1 MMSTGERGASSSSCT
16 SVNTVCSDNE
26 RPVSLSLSSSTSLV
40 SLQDAS
46 HSSSSSSCSSSLPY
60 GAVPAYNASLP
71 SSSSSTP
78 KRNSSDISLD
88 LTPLVTPHSGAPPI
102 EGGGVAKVTAAGHTH
117 NGHIANPVAAMST
130 GATPR
135 KLSRLERV
143 ILEIV
148 ETEQTYVRDL
158 KSIVED
164 YLGCIIDCGTLPLK
178 PEQVSTLFCNIE
190 DIYEFNSDLLE
201 DLERSPDAAAIAEC
215 FVERSEAFDIYTL
228 YCMNYPN
235 SVAVLRDCMKNR
247 SLVRFFLE
255 RQTTLNHSLPLET
268 YLLKP
273 VQRILKYHLLLQ
285 ELSKHIDKSDP
296 GYEVVEDAIITMT
309 AVAWY
314 INDMKRKQEH
324 AVRLQEI
331 ESLLLNW
338 SGPDLSGFG
347 ELVLEGSFKVLR
359 VKKERAFFLFDKMLL
374 IAKKRLEQFIYST
387 HIFCCNLQLVET
399 LKDPL
404 CFKVSDQTIPK
415 QQHIVQTK
423 NQEEKRLWVHY
434 LKRLI
439 VENHPASLPQKA
451 RQVLGD
457 NFCQTP
463 QFDQENPKKSC
474 ASPRLDDLH
483 SFRRGRR
490 QSEPPELYTP
500 EKSRKTLPLLLEGTL
515 PYRRTRRQ
523 SAPAKDIE
531 AALHPGALKQAGS
544 EGELCPPDGLGSAG
558 SSSTLASSV
567 IEVETERAEP
577 RMDLQLG
584 SNQQGEEEEELTTL
598 RAPPT
603 LSITEEILEFINQSR
618 VREGLA
624 TMDPI
629 QDLPSVADTPG
640 NPTCFTCPLPPIA
653 SSPDQSLLFEHDQ
666 EGKEVKNPMNVQDPP
681 SESERATEDVQEI
694 PDVTGEMEEMAEGNV
709 EETDKRGK
717 ASDDEAEHTLEIT
730 PSSDLQLSVS
740 VEEKTDICTEL
751 QELDTESTVSPQ
763 SPDLPHQPIQRFQL
777 PKKGSN
783 LTKKDKKI
791 IEKIRSYYEAAAEA
805 DDDEAEDEGEARG
818 GVILRRRSS
827 FSHIPTGLVKESVS
841 RFSVNGHQ
849 GEVVSTNSKH
859 GDGET
864 DEDSRSCSSSGPA
877 TRPADGEADEPLS
890 SSEVYP
896 ENPAESTISDEMKDQ
911 LSSTKDIPE
920 SDPKTF
926 PEVETEILDKSW
938 NIYKGIQEEN
948 LEEPEDGKTVDA
960 MSIEEETLCLS
971 ECPENKE
978 EERNCAVDDTNEP
991 GPTRSQTEPYVHGPE
1006 QEQHQKPK
1014 QTETQSTWSIT
1025 KTREQANT
1033 KENLES
1039 FPSQSKV
1046 GRWSRHSRIVT
1057 ANRALFEGRGSDV
1070 TGIDLFEVNPVV
1082 DPVLIENSERIL
1094 SKVQTLARMYS
1105 AKASTMKV
1113 PLHHKRASTIRTQAW
1128 VSARMSGHSTQNRDK
1143 SPSQKEKETGSA
1155 AHTRSETKTNHQACK
1170 QTSQNQAQTMIQEKQ
1185 RIQEGSPES
1194 HTDDSQ
1200 AKGPCKPQPLGH
1212 VTPTCDQQTDG
1223 FTLSRPKDFICAL
1236 TKPSS
1241 TPGETPSSPNLAYSN
1256 DTAVSSTSSGPSH
1269 RPRTQPEDQGSKR
1282 TCSIPSVSTAALDGG
1297 CSEFRDLPAEK
1308 HEDVPVYSES
1318 KVEQGKDGRL
1328 EQDEGRCVYSARG
1341 DWTSENFSIQPAY
1354 SEACITQTK
1363 ASSKRSDAD
1372 GHERDV
1378 AVARYKHDDMGQNED
1393 QEVLETDQSLCSGSG
1408 SSTGLVHTPSQSRIA
1423 WVSHPGLDEEPS
1435 QRETW
1440 AEEVTGSVGST
1451 RGQKIVE
1458 PSRANE
1464 DSSADICAS
1473 REHFI
1478 LPSDSISVNLMNDTT
1493 IKETFKYLQKDEASS
1508 SSSVL
1513 RFTPTSEDSLP
1524 TFTNQ
1529 RPTDLLAG
1537 VKRASSV
1544 PWTISSTPETGHRK
1558 PDEPVSGLPLRISS
1572 PVLSVF
1578 SPSLIHRSPS
1588 PLRSATTS
1596 SVQAPPCSSPFRVI
1610 PVSCSTAVSPTEFT
1624 SALSCLSSTPS
1635 TVSSGRTPTPS
1646 VLLSED
1652 SSLSRG
1658 PSSSPTPPSNLHS
1671 STCSSPSSSAF
1682 TRSLAASHISQSIS
1696 QSMAKNNM
1704 ARQQAPT
1711 ITLVNQSSSSTS
1723 SMRQRTPSPN
1733 PPPALQGTGTPAYA
1747 QLGCIKNG
1755 YQHPRCPSSS
1765 LRSSCL
1771 SPSSLSQCPPSP
1783 SAGLRQPHCS
1793 SSSSTSPCSS
1803 FLHSKTDLPHLGNKN
1818 TNNNN
1823 TAGLSIGS
1831 AYVGGAVSN
1840 RGCSGAE
1847 GSTETHQSHYPLWS
1861 GSHNRVAQP
1870 FSASEPS
1877 SRVHSPTPSPTPA
1890 LFVRLGSPPQHN
1902 YSSMANKP
1910 PHPRSSRVGGSHN
1923 YLALHLDL
1931 TRASS
1936 EGSTFDDSSACV
1948 SPQIL
1953 SPPPIGVPV
1962 WTNNVA
1968 APQPRNPRYS
1978 TSPSLF
1984 SSTLGSQTHR
1994 MSSSTSGRTSISGSS
2009 PLPSQTV
2016 HWPLS
2021 ASLADRP
2028 LSPPRTNGTGLRRS
2042 WVDLGQRSLGFLGNV
2057 RGSFE
2062 QLESC
2067 PISPSSGWSSHS
2079 SSPSCLSPRACLQSP
2094 LSPNRF
2100 TPGKGAISGQHFT
2113 SVPWPDV
2120 QELSTKYNGTDSP
2133 ETSVTPTAP
2142 LSPVHRI
2149 SSLGPTDSQSE
2160 WVGPEL
2166 EEGTCRNQ
2174 LICAYVAR
2182 PSHQQ
2187 NVSSSSCLI
2196 LSPTGLTSSSPE
2208 LHQQYNLHAQSEPQ
2222 VTTSPPAS
2230 AVPSSS
2236 PLGSSPLS
2244 KQGNQKASYA
2254 TTVNLQIA
2262 GSGRITSFSTA
2273 QVSLTQTLQAGAG
2286 PPGSQEQLARRV
2298 SINGL
2303 SPVPQRCN
2311 RL

>member
-1 MMSTGERGASSSSCT
+1 M
-16 SVNTVCSDNE
+16 
-26 RPVSLSLSSSTSLV
+26 LLTSLFVCLRLSAEPDV
-40 SLQDAS
+40 SHHLG
-46 HSSSSSSCSSSLPY
+46 HLP
-60 GAVPAYNASLP
+60 
-71 SSSSSTP
+71 
-78 KRNSSDISLD
+78 
-88 LTPLVTPHSGAPPI
+88 
-102 EGGGVAKVTAAGHTH
+102 
-117 NGHIANPVAAMST
+117 
-130 GATPR
+130 
-135 KLSRLERV
+135 
-143 ILEIV
+143 
-148 ETEQTYVRDL
+148 
-158 KSIVED
+158 
-164 YLGCIIDCGTLPLK
+164 
-178 PEQVSTLFCNIE
+178 
-190 DIYEFNSDLLE
+190 
-201 DLERSPDAAAIAEC
+201 
-215 FVERSEAFDIYTL
+215 
-228 YCMNYPN
+228 
-235 SVAVLRDCMKNR
+235 
-247 SLVRFFLE
+247 
-255 RQTTLNHSLPLET
+255 
-268 YLLKP
+268 
-273 VQRILKYHLLLQ
+273 
-285 ELSKHIDKSDP
+285 
-296 GYEVVEDAIITMT
+296 
-309 AVAWY
+309 
-314 INDMKRKQEH
+314 
-324 AVRLQEI
+324 
-331 ESLLLNW
+331 
-338 SGPDLSGFG
+338 
-347 ELVLEGSFKVLR
+347 
-359 VKKERAFFLFDKMLL
+359 
-374 IAKKRLEQFIYST
+374 
-387 HIFCCNLQLVET
+387 
-399 LKDPL
+399 
-404 CFKVSDQTIPK
+404 
-415 QQHIVQTK
+415 
-423 NQEEKRLWVHY
+423 
-434 LKRLI
+434 
-439 VENHPASLPQKA
+439 
-451 RQVLGD
+451 
-457 NFCQTP
+457 
-463 QFDQENPKKSC
+463 
-474 ASPRLDDLH
+474 
-483 SFRRGRR
+483 
-490 QSEPPELYTP
+490 
-500 EKSRKTLPLLLEGTL
+500 
-515 PYRRTRRQ
+515 
-523 SAPAKDIE
+523 
-531 AALHPGALKQAGS
+531 ALKQAGS
-544 EGELCPPDGLGSAG
+544 EGELCPADGLGSAG

-584 SNQQGEEEEELTTL
+584 SNQQGEEEEDLTTL
-598 RAPPT
+598 RAPPIV
-603 LSITEEILEFINQSR
+603 SITEEILEFINQSR
-618 VREGLA
+618 VREGLT
-624 TMDPI
+624 TMDQI
-629 QDLPSVADTPG
+629 QDRPSVADSPG

-666 EGKEVKNPMNVQDPP
+666 EGKEVKNSMNIQYPA
-681 SESERATEDVQEI
+681 SESERATEEVQEI
-694 PDVTGEMEEMAEGNV
+694 PDVTGEMEEMAEDNV
-709 EETDKRGK
+709 EEKDKRGK
-717 ASDDEAEHTLEIT
+717 ASDDKAEHTLEIT

-740 VEEKTDICTEL
+740 VEEKTDICSEL
-751 QELDTESTVSPQ
+751 QELDTESTVFPQ

-805 DDDEAEDEGEARG
+805 DDDEAADEGEARA
-818 GVILRRRSS
+818 GVISRRRSS
-827 FSHIPTGLVKESVS
+827 ISHIPTGLVKESVS

-849 GEVVSTNSKH
+849 GEVVRPNSKH
-859 GDGET
+859 EDGET
-864 DEDSRSCSSSGPA
+864 NEDSGSCSSSGPA
-877 TRPADGEADEPLS
+877 TLPADGEADEPLS

-896 ENPAESTISDEMKDQ
+896 ENPAESTISDEMKHQ

-926 PEVETEILDKSW
+926 HKVETEILDKSW
-938 NIYKGIQEEN
+938 NIYKGSLEEN
-948 LEEPEDGKTVDA
+948 LERPEEGKTVEA
-960 MSIEEETLCLS
+960 TSTEEETLSLS
-971 ECPENKE
+971 ECPENNE
-978 EERNCAVDDTNEP
+978 EERNCAVTQPDTNEP
-991 GPTRSQTEPYVHGPE
+991 GPTRSQTEPSVHGPE
-1006 QEQHQKPK
+1006 QEQRQKAK
-1014 QTETQSTWSIT
+1014 QTKTQSTGSRT
-1025 KTREQANT
+1025 KTRDQANT
-1033 KENLES
+1033 KENLET

-1057 ANRALFEGRGSDV
+1057 ANRALFEGMGSDV
-1070 TGIDLFEVNPVV
+1070 TGVDLFEVNPVV

-1128 VSARMSGHSTQNRDK
+1128 VSGRMSGHSTQNRDK
-1143 SPSQKEKETGSA
+1143 SPSQKEKETGCA
-1155 AHTRSETKTNHQACK
+1155 AQTRSETKTKHQACK

-1194 HTDDSQ
+1194 HTDDSL
-1200 AKGPCKPQPLGH
+1200 AKGAWPCKPQLLGH

-1223 FTLSRPKDFICAL
+1223 FTLTRPKDFICVL

-1241 TPGETPSSPNLAYSN
+1241 TPGETPSSLNLAYSN
-1256 DTAVSSTSSGPSH
+1256 DTTVSSTSSRPSH
-1269 RPRTQPEDQGSKR
+1269 HPRTQPEDQGSKR
-1282 TCSIPSVSTAALDGG
+1282 TCSIPSVSAAALDGR
-1297 CSEFRDLPAEK
+1297 CSEFRDFPAEK
-1308 HEDVPVYSES
+1308 HEDVPFYSES
-1318 KVEQGKDGRL
+1318 NVEQGEDGRL
-1328 EQDEGRCVYSARG
+1328 EQDEGRCVYSAGG
-1341 DWTSENFSIQPAY
+1341 DWTSGNFSTQPAD
-1354 SEACITQTK
+1354 SEACIPQTK

-1378 AVARYKHDDMGQNED
+1378 AAARCKQDEMGHNED
-1393 QEVLETDQSLCSGSG
+1393 QEVLETDQSLCSGPG
-1408 SSTGLVHTPSQSRIA
+1408 SSAGLVHTPSQSRIA
-1423 WVSHPGLDEEPS
+1423 WVSHSGLDEEPS
-1435 QRETW
+1435 QREAW
-1440 AEEVTGSVGST
+1440 AEEATGPVGST

-1458 PSRANE
+1458 PSRENE

-1478 LPSDSISVNLMNDTT
+1478 LPSDSTIVNLMNDTT
-1493 IKETFKYLQKDEASS
+1493 ITETFKYLQKDEASS
-1508 SSSVL
+1508 SSSVS
-1513 RFTPTSEDSLP
+1513 RFTPTSQDSLP

-1558 PDEPVSGLPLRISS
+1558 SDEPVSELPLRISS

-1578 SPSLIHRSPS
+1578 SPSLIHLSPS
-1588 PLRSATTS
+1588 PLRSATAS

-1610 PVSCSTAVSPTEFT
+1610 PVSCPTAVSPTEFT
-1624 SALSCLSSTPS
+1624 SALSCLSPTPS
-1635 TVSSGRTPTPS
+1635 TVSSGRTPAPS
-1646 VLLSED
+1646 VLLSGD

-1711 ITLVNQSSSSTS
+1711 ITLVNQSSASTS

-1733 PPPALQGTGTPAYA
+1733 PPPALQGTDTPA
-1747 QLGCIKNG
+1747 QLGCTKDG

-1771 SPSSLSQCPPSP
+1771 SQSSLSQCPPSP

-1793 SSSSTSPCSS
+1793 SSSSTSPFSS
-1803 FLHSKTDLPHLGNKN
+1803 FLHPKTVLPHLGNKN

-1823 TAGLSIGS
+1823 TAGLSTS
-1831 AYVGGAVSN
+1831 NAYVGGVVSN
-1840 RGCSGAE
+1840 GGCSGAE

-1861 GSHNRVAQP
+1861 GSHNRVARP
-1870 FSASEPS
+1870 FSVSEPS

-1890 LFVRLGSPPQHN
+1890 LFARLGSPPQPN
-1902 YSSMANKP
+1902 YSSSMANKP

-1931 TRASS
+1931 TRASP

-1968 APQPRNPRYS
+1968 APQPRNPQYS

-1994 MSSSTSGRTSISGSS
+1994 ISSSTSGRTSLSGSS

-2016 HWPLS
+2016 HRPLS

-2028 LSPPRTNGTGLRRS
+2028 LSPPRTNGTRLRSS

-2067 PISPSSGWSSHS
+2067 PFSPSSGWSSHS
-2079 SSPSCLSPRACLQSP
+2079 SSPSYLSPQACLQSP
-2094 LSPNRF
+2094 LSPTRF
-2100 TPGKGAISGQHFT
+2100 TPCKAAISGQHFT

-2120 QELSTKYNGTDSP
+2120 QELSSKYNGTDSP

-2142 LSPVHRI
+2142 LSSP
-2149 SSLGPTDSQSE
+2149 GPTDSQSE

-2166 EEGTCRNQ
+2166 EEGTCRTQ

-2196 LSPTGLTSSSPE
+2196 LSPTVLTSSSPE
-2208 LHQQYNLHAQSEPQ
+2208 SHQQYNIHAQREPQ
-2222 VTTSPPAS
+2222 VTASPPAP

-2273 QVSLTQTLQAGAG
+2273 QVSLTQTLQGGAG